1 MFGWLF
7 GKKKRLGALAYAVKS
22 EVGLVRSNN
31 EDNYF
36 VDESRTL
43 FCVADG
49 MGGGAEGEVASAIVV
64 EEVSKIKREKVY
76 RDRLEHFEAAL
87 ETANQRIRKI
97 AADKGYR
104 QMGSTAVGI
113 IISED
118 RPSRAAI
125 CHVGD
130 SRAYRLRDSKIEPL
144 TRDHTVGGE
153 LSSMTSGVK
162 ASQLKDRAN
171 PLAHML
177 TRALGATDNS
187 LGDWK
192 LIDLKRGDKLII
204 CSDGVHDVITDDHL
218 RKIMKADDEPA
229 KIAARLE
236 KAILKAGAPDNYTYI
251 IINVGEVK

>member
-7 GKKKRLGALAYAVKS
+7 GKKKLGALAYAIKS
-22 EVGLVRSNN
+22 EVGLVRKNN
-31 EDNYF
+31 EDNFF
-36 VDESRTL
+36 VDETRTL

-49 MGGGAEGEVASAIVV
+49 MGGGADGEVASAIVI
-64 EEVSKIKREKVY
+64 EEVAKVVPQEIY
-76 RDRLEHFEAAL
+76 RTRLENFEAAL
-87 ETANQRIRKI
+87 EKANQRIREI
-97 AADKGYR
+97 VAEKGYR

-113 IISED
+113 IISHD

-130 SRAYRLRDSKIEPL
+130 SRAYRLRDAKIEPL

-153 LSSMTSGVK
+153 LSSMTTGEK
-162 ASQLKDRAN
+162 ASMLKDRAN

-192 LIDLKRGDKLII
+192 LIDIKRGDKFII
-204 CSDGVHDVITDDHL
+204 CSDGVHDVISDEEL
-218 RKIMKADDEPA
+218 RKIMKSDDEPA
-229 KIAARLE
+229 KISARLE